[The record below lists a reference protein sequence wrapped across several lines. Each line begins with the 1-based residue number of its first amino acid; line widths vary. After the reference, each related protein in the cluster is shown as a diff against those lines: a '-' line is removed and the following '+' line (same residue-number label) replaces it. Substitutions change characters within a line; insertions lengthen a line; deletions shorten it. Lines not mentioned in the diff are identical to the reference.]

1 MPRPYTRHS
10 PAIGNGGAPYIVGT
24 QGPDIAINHAGNESE
39 VQQENIRLTQRLA
52 QQAEE
57 LTAMRNQLD
66 SLTASSTTAA
76 DATQLLTTRT
86 TNAAAEADADLEQ
99 ARSELVQVREQAN
112 RAIAT
117 AQRRVE
123 AVTEELRLSKLEN
136 EALVARVGQAI
147 SAHQQQYTAK
157 ATAARDLLREALRYF
172 EG

>member
-10 PAIGNGGAPYIVGT
+10 VV
-24 QGPDIAINHAGNESE
+24 DSE
-39 VQQENIRLTQRLA
+39 DETAQQENARLTMRLA

-66 SLTASSTTAA
+66 ELTARSTTAA

-86 TNAAAEADADLEQ
+86 TNAAAESQADLEQ
-99 ARSELVQVREQAN
+99 ARSELAQVREQAN
-112 RAIAT
+112 RAIAS

-123 AVTEELRLSKLEN
+123 AKDEELRLARLEN

-147 SAHQQQYTAK
+147 SSHQQRYAAK
-157 ATAARDLLREALRYF
+157 ANAARDLLREAIRYF
-172 EG
+172 EN

>member
-1 MPRPYTRHS
+1 MPRPYVRHS
-10 PAIGNGGAPYIVGT
+10 QV
-24 QGPDIAINHAGNESE
+24 IATDDET

-76 DATQLLTTRT
+76 AATQLLTTRT
-86 TNAAAEADADLEQ
+86 TNAAAEAQADLEQ
-99 ARSELVQVREQAN
+99 ARSELAQVRAQAN
-112 RAIAT
+112 RAITSTQFDAK
-117 AQRRVE
+117 RRID
-123 AVTEELRLSKLEN
+123 ALTEELRLSKLEN

-147 SAHQQQYTAK
+147 SAHQREYAGK